1 MKINGGVIVLIG
13 AISYGIPAS
22 LFKMATSTGILPAN
36 LLLSQVLFAAMILI
50 CINYIRRNKINYQIN
65 NIGRSK
71 LLLSGL
77 AMASTNTLY
86 FTSLQYVSVTIS
98 AVLLMQAVWI
108 AMIFGIV
115 FQKKYP
121 SIHQIISV
129 ILIMIGTVLATQLLS
144 NNVAISWFG
153 ILLAFGSACAYA
165 AMIII
170 TNSVVTKADPIQRAM
185 YVSIGAC
192 FFLSLFWGSS
202 INLVGQWDL
211 FKWGPIIAIFSVVL
225 PLVCFSKGMP
235 LLSPSIGGII
245 SSIELPSA
253 ILFAYI
259 LLNEKISLVQIIGIF
274 IIIFAV
280 AYPNLINIRSKSRR
294 LKKSNQLH

>member
-1 MKINGGVIVLIG
+1 MKVNGGVIVLIG

-22 LFKMATSTGILPAN
+22 IFKMATNTGILPAN
-36 LLLSQVLFAAMILI
+36 LLMSQVLFAALILI
-50 CINYIRRNKINYQIN
+50 CINYIRRNKISYQIN
-65 NIGRSK
+65 HIGRSK

-98 AVLLMQAVWI
+98 AVLLMQSVWI
-108 AMIFGIV
+108 AMIFGII

-121 SIHQIISV
+121 SIHQTISV

-144 NNVAISWFG
+144 SDIAISWFG

-170 TNSVVTKADPIQRAM
+170 TNSVVTQADPIQRAM
-185 YVSIGAC
+185 YVSMGAS
-192 FFLSLFWGSS
+192 FFLMLFWGKS
-202 INLVGQWDL
+202 IDFTVQWSL

-225 PLVCFSKGMP
+225 PLICFSKGMP

-259 LLNEKISLVQIIGIF
+259 LLNEQISLIQIIGIF
-274 IIIFAV
+274 VIIFAV
-280 AYPNLINIRSKSRR
+280 AYPNLIAM
-294 LKKSNQLH
+294 LKKLR